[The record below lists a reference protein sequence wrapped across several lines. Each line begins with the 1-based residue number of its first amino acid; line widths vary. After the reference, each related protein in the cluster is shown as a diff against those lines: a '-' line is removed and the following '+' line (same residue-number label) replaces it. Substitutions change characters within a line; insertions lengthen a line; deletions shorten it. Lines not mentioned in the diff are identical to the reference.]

1 MPAKTRTQSIDA
13 SAAFSKQG
21 SERIEALRKDVLG
34 RLSAVIATATD
45 EAQNTFGFDVMKGS
59 DDVTEVTEAEA
70 LAALRPS
77 EGDYPNLRGV
87 KHPTFTLGICANEE
101 GAGIIFRITGAGEWR
116 LFIKSLYQHREL
128 LSEYIGEF
136 DELYL
141 LNSEGE
147 EEAVEELDQLFAVDV
162 ESAGFKKDGCTIY
175 FPSLEYPVETEDDF
189 ETFTGD
195 FGALF
200 PFYWALLK
208 AACGESVDMD
218 ELLNG

>member
-1 MPAKTRTQSIDA
+1 MPAKTRTQPIDA
-13 SAAFSKQG
+13 SAAFGKQG

-45 EAQNTFGFDVMKGS
+45 AAQDTFGFDVMKGS
-59 DDVTEVTEAEA
+59 DDVTDVTEAEA
-70 LAALRPS
+70 LAVLRPS

-87 KHPTFTLGICANEE
+87 KHPAIMLGMCANEE
-101 GAGIIFRITGAGEWR
+101 GVGMIFRIGGALEWR
-116 LFIKSLYQHREL
+116 LFIKALYQHREL
-128 LSEYIGEF
+128 LSEYIEEF

-141 LNSEGE
+141 LNSDGE
-147 EEAVEELDQLFAVDV
+147 EEAIEELDQLFAVDV
-162 ESAGFKKDGCTIY
+162 DSPEFKKSGCTLY

-195 FGALF
+195 FAALF

-208 AACGESVDMD
+208 AGRGEPVDMD
-218 ELLNG
+218 HLLNG